1 MTYANFAF
9 YSSRTARTIT
19 TSEFGTQLF
28 SSVYIRITMET
39 AGGVANL
46 TMVNTDFVGDYNNLI

>member
-9 YSSRTARTIT
+9 YSSRTARPIT